1 MRRHGVQGL
10 SDALG
15 LVPGSGK
22 VPKRDDGATSRCV
35 AESWRVVL
43 AWMLAAL
50 MALACASFAMADEA
64 YPSYVADDA
73 TVSTTPAN
81 NASTENIGRVWTDKT
96 VATDDLELSGQT
108 VEKGDSDFLVALSA
122 SSSRSSVTDSD
133 YKPLE
138 IVLLLDV
145 SGSMENE
152 LSEGYEEVYTL
163 KTNETY
169 YIKSDYGNSYRDVRY
184 NERTK
189 SWGYWSGGGWTP
201 VTPKQSAT
209 DTTSGRQQFYTK
221 VTLSRLDALKNSVED
236 FINET
241 AKNNKNIPSEYQ
253 TKISIV
259 KFAGDKKTSIGND
272 TYDVEMGLGP
282 FTYTETYNYTQIVTD
297 LTVCDEKGA
306 ADLIKAVK
314 ALNYGGATSAD
325 FGMELVEDNLFNTN
339 ANNSNQVLILFTDG
353 EPTHGSEFSTT
364 VANDTISAAK
374 NLKDKGVEIY
384 SLGTLTGG
392 NISDTQA
399 NINKY
404 MNYVSSNFPDASSM
418 NNGGTRGS
426 SKYYQLANNAS
437 ELNNIFTDI
446 QESLSTDT
454 GFPTEVPTGAD
465 YSESGYISFRD
476 QLGDYMHVDSLKAVV
491 FAGTRY
497 SNPSVS
503 TEGSTTTYTFA
514 GTANNPSYGTVDL
527 SDLIVKV
534 TSGGDLKTGDVVEV
548 QIPASLIPLR
558 YVTADMLANP
568 TTFSLTP
575 NTPIS
580 IVYGVS
586 LKDGVEDLLINPDD
600 AMKGYIEANSDSTGL
615 VSFYTNSFTAG
626 QSAGNTTATFTP
638 SAKNPFYYFAADQQ
652 LYTDSDCTQAANRIN
667 NNRTYYYQ
675 YVYYTQADDGSAQ
688 QQVKSVAISGSD
700 LNGGS
705 IQTENKDGK
714 LYIKKGSRHTA
725 LIANVQ
731 NAKATNATGT
741 ATLASTSSWGSDGVI
756 TTYLGNNGR
765 VQFKT
770 TGSLTVTKTVAG
782 APGDFS
788 DVAFPFTA
796 TLTAPDGQT
805 VATSY
810 KASLMDADGNPIK
823 VDAQGNPYAL
833 DKDGNPVDASGN
845 PVSADAVYT
854 MFNLAVT
861 PVASNPQQG
870 TVAFNLK
877 GGQSIVI
884 YGIAEG
890 VTYTV
895 LENAGAAVPFFTTT
909 KTGDTGTI
917 AIQTASEAAFTN
929 TYAVGEL
936 EISKTVT
943 GYAPENQEFDFKFE
957 LTGTEDATVLGH
969 EYSYVI
975 SPAASE
981 DPEPLTVK
989 HGDTITLKAG
999 EKATISG
1006 LPLGIQYQVT
1016 EQAIENGAWSV
1027 TPETGIQTGT
1037 ISATLSQA
1045 PFTNVYTAQTTDGAG
1060 LVVTKTLNG
1069 RDMLSGEF
1077 SFTIQPTISD
1087 ATKLAQWVA
1096 LYPNA
1101 TATSPSAAN
1110 GVAGKVAFAKATED
1124 YSHVFSFD
1132 TAYLAQAVEYGF
1144 ATRTVTDGLATW
1156 LVNYTVSEQID
1167 ATTSPQVS
1175 ATSPATYALVLKVV
1189 DQGDGTLVATL
1200 EPASYITNNAVAFVN
1215 AYTAVPASL
1224 GLSGT
1229 KTIDKDHAITAGDY
1243 SFTLATADSAT
1254 AAAVT
1259 AGEITMPTAT
1269 TVSVDAS
1276 ANWAFGNIVFAKAGT
1291 YAFQITEN
1299 DIDAAKLPGVQKD
1312 QTVIQVSVTVTDNNG
1327 QLVATVNDAPA
1338 NGYVFNNTYTPG
1350 DAVLE
1355 GDSALK
1361 VTKTFTGR
1369 ENDEWLTTDEF
1380 SFTLS
1385 AADDATAAAV
1395 TNGTVVMPTATIKAT
1410 STNHNP
1416 SFGALTFKAVGT
1428 YNFVITEA
1436 AQTNG
1441 ITASVTSVP
1450 VTVTVG
1456 YAPYDGKL
1464 HAAVVY
1470 GNDVN
1475 ATSAVFVNT
1484 YGAEGVTVTGLAGTK
1499 TLTGRDLVAGEF
1511 AFKLETNDDATAAAV
1526 ANQTVVLGGTAL
1538 QTSMLAYNAAD
1549 GSWSFGD
1556 IRFEKAGT
1564 YLFKVSE
1571 VAAGTLLPGVTYDTT
1586 TYNVTVVV
1594 TDNGQGALVAEV
1606 QKPESGFAFSNAY
1619 ASDVSQSP
1627 TVYGTKVLTGRTLQA
1642 GEFSFALSGYRI
1654 EGSLTASNAADG
1666 SFSFTLPTLTMADLA
1681 DVTADGSG
1689 VRTKTFNYALT
1700 EVVPAAEYQR
1710 PGVAYSDA
1718 SYSIAVT
1725 LTDDGQGNL
1734 TTATAITDKNG
1745 ESVDQIVFENAYA
1758 PNAGCEIQLDAIK
1771 TLTGRDL
1778 PEGAFSF
1785 AVEDATGELVTLGSN
1800 DAATLGEGTSAS
1812 GAVSFSPISYDAGSM
1827 VGATQNEDGTRTK
1840 TFSYT
1845 MYEIDPGASS
1855 RMPGVSTYDD
1865 SVYTVDVTVVDDGE
1879 GSLDIAS
1886 VVYGNGTEQ
1895 LDDQVPEF
1903 VNHYTVADG
1912 EFVPTGISKATEA
1925 LEGTDLSNVTFSFA
1939 IYPQGDR
1946 TTPVATGTSGANGLV
1961 TFTAIPVTGVGE
1973 FWYDIVEDHQGTT
1986 VGGVTYDAAVYQLQL
2001 VVTDAGDGTYGIT
2014 PGYYVDKTPLGDNLF
2029 PVFYNTYN
2037 AEDLYVSIDGVT
2049 KLVNDAAPGERQF
2062 MFELYDETTGA
2073 TQYGHSNS
2081 DGTVEFGDLH
2091 YQYRVVSGP
2100 VTADLAD
2107 ADASTEDEQPV
2118 VDGEP
2123 VSGDVQDDQP
2133 VEPAPGDETQDQPVE
2148 PEPVVDE
2155 SDNSANAATDG
2166 TQEGQSGE
2174 PVPGDV
2180 QEDQPIIEDAAIDP
2194 LNGEG
2199 EELSLAG
2206 VFDATVAYATD
2217 EEAAQIELTD
2227 LPAVE
2232 ESGLVDEQMP
2242 AAVTLDEQVP
2252 SDLGE
2257 HWYTLTE
2264 VVPEGATQNA
2274 DGSWTYRGVTYDTT
2288 KYRFCVTVSDNGDG
2302 TLKAEFTEIYR
2313 INGNDVVPVTSM
2325 SDVVFRNT
2333 YEVTE
2338 PVQVTFEASKVLTG
2352 RDARAGEFAF
2362 AVRTSDGNLLVSGE
2376 SKAAAAG
2383 EAAPVVF
2390 APLWLDAAGVYY
2402 MYIEEVNGGQTI
2414 AGVTYDAQV
2423 VFACVT
2429 VTDQGDGTFAAQV
2442 EYFDGNQT
2450 PLESAPV
2457 FTNSYAIDVEGVA
2470 SIEVGKVLH
2479 GRDAAAGEFSFAIY
2493 NGDDMVAG
2501 GQSPALKDGEVATF
2515 KLGNVY
2521 FKEAGEYDLTVVE
2534 VAQSAST
2541 GVTYDATSF
2550 NVHVSVT
2557 DQGDGTLA
2565 CEVAYPQGGI
2575 VFENSYTAA
2584 PATVRLVA
2592 DKTLTGR
2599 TLAAGEFSF
2608 RVTDAVTGEL
2618 VATGVNDGDG
2628 LVYFNEFTLD
2638 KSGSYNFVI
2647 TEVAGTEAGM
2657 TYDNRSFTAHVEVT
2671 DNGLGQL
2678 VAEVSYPDG
2687 NARFKNTFTP
2697 AAPSVP
2703 KTSDATLST
2712 GVMVGVGVAGICLI
2726 GAGALLVRKLRRSGR

>member
-10 SDALG
+10 SDSLG

-22 VPKRDDGATSRCV
+22 APKRDDAAVSRCA
-35 AESWRVVL
+35 AESWRVIL
-43 AWMLAAL
+43 AWMLAVL
-50 MALACASFAMADEA
+50 TALACAAFAMADET

-73 TVSTTPAN
+73 TVGTTPAN

-96 VATDDLELSGQT
+96 VATDDLALSGQT
-108 VEKGDSDFLVALSA
+108 IEKGDSDFLVALSA
-122 SSSRSSVTDSD
+122 SASRSSVADSD
-133 YKPLE
+133 YQPLE

-145 SGSMENE
+145 SGSMADP
-152 LSEGYEEVYTL
+152 LTYEEVYKADL
-163 KTNETY
+163 DMSKTY
-169 YIKSDYGNSYRDVRY
+169 YIKQGNSYQEITYSSRNR
-184 NERTK
+184 
-189 SWGYWSGGGWTP
+189 SWGYLGFGFGGPEWMT
-201 VTPKQSAT
+201 VEPKVSNS
-209 DTTSGRQQFYTK
+209 DTASKHVQFYK
-221 VTLSRLDALKNSVED
+221 AVDYKMDALKDAVED
-236 FINET
+236 FIDET
-241 AKNNKNIPSEYQ
+241 AESNEKIPSAYQ

-259 KFAGDKKTSIGND
+259 KYSSSASIVKD
-272 TYDVEMGLGP
+272 
-282 FTYTETYNYTQIVTD
+282 F
-297 LTVCDEKGA
+297 TVCDADGA
-306 ADLIKAVK
+306 SSLKEAVEE
-314 ALNYGGATSAD
+314 LSSGGATRAD
-325 FGMELVEDNLFNTN
+325 EGISLVNTN
-339 ANNSNQVLILFTDG
+339 NGLFRNNRNNSNQVLIFFTDG
-353 EPTHGSEFSTT
+353 VPTSSDTFSTT
-364 VANDTISAAK
+364 VANDAISAAK
-374 NLKDKGVEIY
+374 SLKDKGVDIY
-384 SLGTLTGG
+384 ALGILADGD
-392 NISDTQA
+392 IADTST

-404 MNYVSSNFPDASSM
+404 MNYVSSNFPDARSM
-418 NNGGTRGS
+418 DNGGDRAS
-426 SKYYQLANNAS
+426 NKYYQLANDS
-437 ELNNIFTDI
+437 DELNNLFTEI
-446 QESLSTDT
+446 QGDLSADT
-454 GFPTEVPTGAD
+454 GSPTEVPTGAD
-465 YSESGYISFRD
+465 YGASGYITFRD
-476 QLGDYMHVDSLKAVV
+476 QLGDYMHVDSIKAVV

-497 SNPSVS
+497 DNPTVS
-503 TEGSTTTYTFA
+503 TDGSITTYTFA
-514 GTANNPSYGTVDL
+514 GTANNPSYGSVEL
-527 SDLIVKV
+527 CNLIVKV
-534 TSGGDLKTGDVVEV
+534 TSGSDLETGDLVEV
-548 QIPASLIPLR
+548 QIPANLIPLR
-558 YVTADMLANP
+558 YVTVDMLSNP
-568 TTFSLTP
+568 TAFILTP

-586 LKDGVEDLLINPDD
+586 LKDGVEGLLADPDD

-652 LYTDSDCTQAANRIN
+652 LYTDSDCTQAANSIDSN
-667 NNRTYYYQ
+667 ATYYYE
-675 YVYYTQADDGSAQ
+675 YVYYTQADDGTAQ
-688 QQVKSVAISGSD
+688 QQVKSIAISGAD
-700 LNGGS
+700 LNGDS
-705 IQTENKDGK
+705 IQTDNKDGK
-714 LYIKKGSRHTA
+714 LYIKKGSRHTT

-731 NAKATNATGT
+731 NVKATNATGT

-770 TGSLTVTKTVAG
+770 TGSLTVTKTVVN
-782 APGDFS
+782 APDDFN
-788 DVAFPFTA
+788 DVAFPFTT

-805 VATSY
+805 VDTSY
-810 KASLMDADGNPIK
+810 KASFMDADGNPIG

-833 DKDGNPVDASGN
+833 DEDGNPVDASGN

-854 MFNLAVT
+854 MFDLVVT
-861 PVASNPQQG
+861 PVADNPQQG
-870 TVAFNLK
+870 SVAFNLK

-890 VTYTV
+890 ITYTV
-895 LENAGAAVPFFTTT
+895 SENAGAAVPFFTTT

-917 AIQTASEAAFTN
+917 AVQTASEATFTN

-943 GYAPENQEFDFKFE
+943 GYAPENQEFEFKFE
-957 LTGTEDATVLGH
+957 FVGTEDVTVLNH

-975 SPAASE
+975 SPAASD

-989 HGDTITLKAG
+989 HGDTIVLKAG

-1006 LPLGIQYQVT
+1006 LPLGVQYKVT
-1016 EQAIENGAWSV
+1016 EQAIANGAWSV

-1060 LVVTKTLNG
+1060 LLVTKTLNG

-1077 SFTIQPTISD
+1077 GFTIQPAISD
-1087 ATKLAQWVA
+1087 TTKLAQWVA

-1110 GVAGKVAFAKATED
+1110 GVAGRVSFDKATKD

-1167 ATTSPQVS
+1167 AATSPQVS
-1175 ATSPATYALVLKVV
+1175 ATSPTAYALVLKVV
-1189 DQGDGTLVATL
+1189 DRGDGVLVATL
-1200 EPASYITNNAVAFVN
+1200 VPADYITNNTVAFVN

-1229 KTIDKDHAITAGDY
+1229 KTIDKDHAIAAGDY
-1243 SFTLATADSAT
+1243 NFTLATADSTT

-1269 TVSVDAS
+1269 TVSVDAN

-1291 YAFQITEN
+1291 YTFQITEN
-1299 DIDAAKLPGVQKD
+1299 DVDVAKLPGVQKD

-1327 QLVATVNDAPA
+1327 QLVATVNNAPA
-1338 NGYVFNNTYTPG
+1338 NGYVFNNTYTPD

-1395 TNGTVVMPTATIKAT
+1395 TSGTVVMPTACTIKAT

-1428 YNFVITEA
+1428 YNFVIEEA

-1470 GNDVN
+1470 GNDAN
-1475 ATSAVFVNT
+1475 TTSAAFVNT

-1499 TLTGRDLVAGEF
+1499 TLTGRDLVASEF
-1511 AFKLETNDDATAAAV
+1511 AFKLETNDDTTAAAV

-1549 GSWSFGD
+1549 GSWAFGD

-1571 VAAGTLLPGVTYDTT
+1571 VAVGTLLPGVTYDAT

-1594 TDNGQGALVAEV
+1594 TDNGQGNLVAEV
-1606 QKPESGFAFSNAY
+1606 QKPEGGFVFSNAY

-1627 TVYGTKVLTGRTLQA
+1627 TIHGTKVLSGRTLQE

-1654 EGSLTASNAADG
+1654 QGSLTASNAADG
-1666 SFSFTLPTLTMADLA
+1666 SFSFALPTLTMADLA
-1681 DVTADGSG
+1681 GVTADGNG
-1689 VRTKTFNYALT
+1689 VRTKTFDYALT
-1700 EVVPAAEYQR
+1700 EVVPDEAYQR

-1734 TTATAITDKNG
+1734 TTATTVTDNSG
-1745 ESVDQIVFENAYA
+1745 EPVDQIVFENAYA
-1758 PNAGCEIQLDAIK
+1758 PVTGCEIQLEAVK

-1778 PEGAFSF
+1778 PEKAFSF
-1785 AVEDATGELVTLGSN
+1785 AVADEDGVVVALGGN
-1800 DAATLGEGTSAS
+1800 DAGLLDETSAS
-1812 GAVSFSPISYDAGSM
+1812 GAVSFSSISYDAGSM
-1827 VGATQNEDGTRTK
+1827 DGATQNDDGTRTK

-1845 MYEIDPGASS
+1845 MYEIDPGTSL

-1865 SVYTVDVTVVDDGE
+1865 SVYTVDVTVVDDGQ
-1879 GSLDIAS
+1879 GSLNIAS
-1886 VVYGNGTEQ
+1886 VVYGNGIEQ
-1895 LDDQVPEF
+1895 FDSQVPEF

-1912 EFVPTGISKATEA
+1912 EFVPTGISKVTEA

-1939 IYPQGDR
+1939 IYPQGNR

-1961 TFTAIPVTGVGE
+1961 TFTTIPVTSVGE

-2001 VVTDAGDGTYGIT
+2001 VVTDAGDGTYNIVSS
-2014 PGYYVDKTPLGDNLF
+2014 YYMDGTSLGDNLL
-2029 PVFYNTYN
+2029 PTFYNTYN

-2049 KLVNDAAPGERQF
+2049 KLVNDDVPGERRF
-2062 MFELYDETTGA
+2062 MFELLDEATGVS
-2073 TQYGHSNS
+2073 QYGHSNP
-2081 DGTVEFGDLH
+2081 DGTVEFGNLH

-2100 VTADLAD
+2100 ATADSTD
-2107 ADASTEDEQPV
+2107 ADASAEDEQPV
-2118 VDGEP
+2118 VEGESVPGDAQDQPAEP
-2123 VSGDVQDDQP
+2123 V
-2133 VEPAPGDETQDQPVE
+2133 PGDDAQDQPVE
-2148 PEPVVDE
+2148 PEPVAGE
-2155 SDNSANAATDG
+2155 SGDSVGSATNDI
-2166 TQEGQSGE
+2166 QEDQAGE
-2174 PVPGDV
+2174 PATGDV
-2180 QEDQPIIEDAAIDP
+2180 QEDQPIIEDANIDP
-2194 LNGEG
+2194 LNDEG

-2206 VFDATVAYATD
+2206 VFDVTVAYATD
-2217 EEAAQIELTD
+2217 GEAAPIELTD
-2227 LPAVE
+2227 LPVAE
-2232 ESGLVDEQMP
+2232 EGESVDNQIP
-2242 AAVTLDEQVP
+2242 AAVALDEQVP
-2252 SDLGE
+2252 SDLGD
-2257 HWYTLTE
+2257 HWYTLRE
-2264 VVPEGATQNA
+2264 VVPEDATQNT

-2288 KYRFCVTVSDNGDG
+2288 VYRFCVTVSDNGDG

-2325 SDVVFRNT
+2325 SDVVFHNT
-2333 YEVTE
+2333 YEATVPAKVTL
-2338 PVQVTFEASKVLTG
+2338 EASKVLTG

-2362 AVRTSDGNLLVSGE
+2362 AVYNNDGGLVVSGE

-2390 APLWLDAAGVYY
+2390 APLWFDASGVYDLT
-2402 MYIEEVNGGQTI
+2402 IAEINGGQTI
-2414 AGVTYDAQV
+2414 AGVTYDAQAISV
-2423 VFACVT
+2423 RVT

-2442 EYFDGNQT
+2442 EYFANDQT

-2457 FTNSYAIDVEGVA
+2457 FTNSYAVNVEGVA
-2470 SIEVGKVLH
+2470 SIEVSKVLH

-2493 NGDDMVAG
+2493 NGDDLVAG
-2501 GQSPALKDGEVATF
+2501 GQSPALKDGEIATF

-2575 VFENSYTAA
+2575 VFENGYTAA

-2618 VATGVNDGDG
+2618 VTTGLNDGDG

-2647 TEVAGTEAGM
+2647 TEVTGTEAGM

-2726 GAGALLVRKLRRSGR
+2726 GAGALLVRKLRRSSR